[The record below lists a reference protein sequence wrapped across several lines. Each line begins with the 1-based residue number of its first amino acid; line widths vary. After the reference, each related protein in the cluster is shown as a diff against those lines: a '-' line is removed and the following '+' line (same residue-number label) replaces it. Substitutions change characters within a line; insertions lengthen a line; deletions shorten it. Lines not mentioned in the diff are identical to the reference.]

1 MAGRQGRR
9 SSRGHAGGWRERRG
23 RTEGLGGASS
33 ANCTGTQG
41 AAWSEQLP
49 MHWHNNAGG
58 GWSRGGKGTRAR
70 GTSVPGTVGEH
81 AGRTL
86 RCHRGSVPL
95 RGSCSQAGGPLQRA
109 QPLAARAV
117 GGSSEHSGQRRPRGG
132 GVINGAGG
140 AGRLTC
146 RCRGRLGASLRVI
159 LAGASEPAEATS
171 QTGWC
176 GKRRSILATV
186 PAASTPL
193 ARSAPPARCPE
204 PISGTIYRIPLL
216 RSPITTPEPDP
227 YLYFPCVRL
236 HRTMPCHGTS
246 RVCVLECPPL
256 GRPSLIKLVLVK
268 IYNLL
273 HLYCPAIS
281 CTATQPPN
289 GDTKV

>member
-159 LAGASEPAEATS
+159 LAGASEPAEAAS

-176 GKRRSILATV
+176 SKRRSILATV

-193 ARSAPPARCPE
+193 TRSAPPARCPE
-204 PISGTIYRIPLL
+204 PIFGHHPLYPAPPL
-216 RSPITTPEPDP
+216 PYLPPPKPRSPTSTSPVSDCTV
-227 YLYFPCVRL
+227 F
-236 HRTMPCHGTS
+236 CHVMVHS
-246 RVCVLECPPL
+246 EYAY
-256 GRPSLIKLVLVK
+256 SSA
-268 IYNLL
+268 LL
-273 HLYCPAIS
+273 WADLP
-281 CTATQPPN
+281 
-289 GDTKV
+289 